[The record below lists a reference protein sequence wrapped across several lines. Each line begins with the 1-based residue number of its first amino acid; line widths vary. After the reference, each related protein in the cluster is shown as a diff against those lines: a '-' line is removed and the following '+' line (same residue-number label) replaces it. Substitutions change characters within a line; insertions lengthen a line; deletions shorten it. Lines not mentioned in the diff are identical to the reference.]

1 MSSPTGRA
9 PFPADLGLEDEIK
22 QAEVEL
28 LGLEVWE
35 GVTQYMSYDCR
46 ILEELK
52 SRHLSIHLHIY
63 VSTYQYLHISIY
75 LSIYLFIYLSIYLIN
90 LSIQLIYLSI
100 YLSNLNLNLNLI

>member
-28 LGLEVWE
+28 LGLEVWWE

-63 VSTYQYLHISIY
+63 VSTYLYLHIY
-75 LSIYLFIYLSIYLIN
+75 LSNQY
-90 LSIQLIYLSI
+90 I
-100 YLSNLNLNLNLI
+100 YLSNLIFSNLI